1 MVSPFASFLHGA
13 GEGNRTLT
21 TSLEG
26 WSSTTEL
33 HPQISILLCGFFV
46 ALSIILKSLT
56 LVKQVLS
63 ALSLVYDNFTLKIIV

>member
-1 MVSPFASFLHGA
+1 MVSPFTSFFYGA

-33 HPQISILLCGFFV
+33 HPQINILLCDFFV
-46 ALSIILKSLT
+46 ALSIILKSFM

-63 ALSLVYDNFTLKIIV
+63 AFSVKGTVLLTAPLF